1 MKPGAFLHLDSPRR
15 AGGIRG
21 RCHQRLAAARHFE
34 AGLAVDGVSRS
45 GNGYQP
51 TVATAPS
58 PAEIYER
65 AGEEGRRRLSMPL
78 LEQVAT
84 GFIAGVTIVFG
95 LVALGVVETLAKP
108 ALSDGLARLAGALAF
123 AIGLVFLVVG
133 RTELFT
139 ENFFGPVAA
148 TIDQQGRSRW
158 GRLMRLWA
166 TILFLNLIGG
176 ATLMGI
182 LTVDGALP
190 AGTSETLTALA
201 EEIVGR
207 EWPATLARAALAG
220 ALITLLSYLLNAT
233 DSVAAR
239 ILVTYMAGFFLALGP
254 FEHVIVSALH
264 LLFGV
269 WLGGAATYGDVVVN
283 IGISTAG
290 NVAGGLLLITLTHT
304 AQVKSQ

>member
-1 MKPGAFLHLDSPRR
+1 M
-15 AGGIRG
+15 
-21 RCHQRLAAARHFE
+21 
-34 AGLAVDGVSRS
+34 
-45 GNGYQP
+45 
-51 TVATAPS
+51 ATAPS

-269 WLGGAATYGDVVVN
+269 WLGWGATYGDVVVN